1 MTHAIRCADANDLD
15 ALAPLF
21 DAYRQFYEQPSD
33 VAGAHAFLTQR
44 LASGESVVLIAERN
58 GMAIGFVQL
67 YPIFSSV
74 RMGRMWT
81 LNDLYVEPDARRG
94 GVART
99 LLDASCDFA
108 REAGALGLQLETGK
122 DNHTAQ
128 KLYRDA
134 GWELETNLHF
144 SISVKGQA

>member
-1 MTHAIRCADANDLD
+1 MSIAIRRANANDLD

-33 VAGAHAFLTQR
+33 VAGARVFLTER
-44 LASGESVVLIAERN
+44 HANNESVLLIAERD
-58 GMAIGFVQL
+58 GAAIGFVQL

-74 RMGRMWT
+74 RMGRVWT
-81 LNDLYVEPDARRG
+81 LNDLYVVPDARRH
-94 GVART
+94 GVARA
-99 LLDASCDFA
+99 LLETSCEFA
-108 REAGALGLQLETGK
+108 RETGALGLQLETGK
-122 DNHTAQ
+122 DNLAAQ

-144 SISVKGQA
+144 SITVKGRE